1 MTKISA
7 SVLSADFAEMGNAV
21 SLMRP
26 WGADYVHLDVM
37 DGSFVS
43 NITFGH
49 MMCKALRKY
58 TTLPFDVHLMVE
70 NPSKWIPTFK
80 SAGADIFTFHV
91 EAERHIH
98 RTLQMIKKCEMR
110 AGVALNPATPLS
122 SIEYVL
128 DMCDIVVL
136 MSVNPGAPAQTF
148 IPSVLDKIRTLNEM
162 ITERGLN
169 VEIEVDGGINETT
182 AKHCIMAGAN
192 TLVSGSAL
200 FSAQSPRH
208 MIERLRC
215 EE

>member
-7 SVLSADFAEMGNAV
+7 SVLSADFADMGEAV
-21 SLMRP
+21 SLLRP

-49 MMCKALRKY
+49 MMVKALRKY

-70 NPSKWIPTFK
+70 NPAKWVPTFK
-80 SAGADIFTFHV
+80 SAGADIFTFHA
-91 EAERHIH
+91 EADRHIH
-98 RTLQMIKKCEMR
+98 RTLQTIKKCEMR

-122 SIEYVL
+122 AIEYVL
-128 DMCDIVVL
+128 DMCDMVVL

-148 IPSVLDKIRTLNEM
+148 IPSVLDKIRALNDM

-192 TLVSGSAL
+192 TLVSGSCL
-200 FSAQSPRH
+200 FSAQSPKR
-208 MIERLRC
+208 MVEILRG